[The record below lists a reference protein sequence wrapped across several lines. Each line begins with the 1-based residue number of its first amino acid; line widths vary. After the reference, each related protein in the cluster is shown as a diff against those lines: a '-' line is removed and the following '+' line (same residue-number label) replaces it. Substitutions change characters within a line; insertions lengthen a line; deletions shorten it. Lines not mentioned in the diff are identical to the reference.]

1 MFDEELGKMLVVLQT
16 FLQFAD
22 EETEGLKTKTYSAGR
37 WAAQTAPLV
46 STAGMCSNLT
56 VQLIF
61 QCGCLISK
69 VTDVNTTQSEILCQ
83 SSSLSGLN

>member
-22 EETEGLKTKTYSAGR
+22 EETEGPKTKTYSAGT

-46 STAGMCSNLT
+46 STAGKCSN
-56 VQLIF
+56 
-61 QCGCLISK
+61 
-69 VTDVNTTQSEILCQ
+69 
-83 SSSLSGLN
+83 